1 MKASLK
7 SLVNGGGSNK
17 AAIAAVTATLPEP
30 QPTPESTYRKAQTRT
45 NTRQIAG
52 HFQAEVAQALR
63 MLAAEQDKD
72 NQELLAEALNM
83 LFTRYGKPVTVEA
96 ESGRRKKD

>member
-7 SLVNGGGSNK
+7 SLVGGGGSNK
-17 AAIAAVTATLPEP
+17 TPIAAVAPTPLDQRPAPEP
-30 QPTPESTYRKAQTRT
+30 AYRKAQTRT

-96 ESGRRKKD
+96 ESGRRKKV

>member
-7 SLVNGGGSNK
+7 SLVSGGGSHKNP
-17 AAIAAVTATLPEP
+17 IAAAAPPLDQRPAPEP
-30 QPTPESTYRKAQTRT
+30 SYRKAQTRT

-83 LFTRYGKPVTVEA
+83 LFSRYGKPVTVEA
-96 ESGRRKKD
+96 ESGRRKKA

>member
-7 SLVNGGGSNK
+7 SLVSGGGSNK
-17 AAIAAVTATLPEP
+17 TAIAAIAASPAEQQLTPEP
-30 QPTPESTYRKAQTRT
+30 TYRKAQTRT

-96 ESGRRKKD
+96 ESGRRKKA

>member
-7 SLVNGGGSNK
+7 SLVNGGGSSK
-17 AAIAAVTATLPEP
+17 AGIAAVTAPLLEP
-30 QPTPESTYRKAQTRT
+30 QPMPEPTYRKAQTRT

-83 LFTRYGKPVTVEA
+83 LFTRYGEPVTVEA
-96 ESGRRKKD
+96 ESGRRRKV

>member
-7 SLVNGGGSNK
+7 SLVSGGGSSK
-17 AAIAAVTATLPEP
+17 AAIAAVTAPLPEP
-30 QPTPESTYRKAQTRT
+30 ERLPEPTYRKAQTRKS
-45 NTRQIAG
+45 TRQVAG
-52 HFQAEVAQALR
+52 HFKAEVGQALR

-83 LFTRYGKPVTVEA
+83 LFTRYGKPVTVEV
-96 ESGRRKKD
+96 ESGRRKKV